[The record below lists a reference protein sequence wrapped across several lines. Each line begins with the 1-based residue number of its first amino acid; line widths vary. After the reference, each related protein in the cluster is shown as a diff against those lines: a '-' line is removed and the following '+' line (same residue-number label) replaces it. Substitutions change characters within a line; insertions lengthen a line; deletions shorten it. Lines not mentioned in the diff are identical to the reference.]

1 MKARSWD
8 QFFRNS
14 ETSKRRNTSSTNE
27 MERATRLV
35 SKCARRPHRAQI
47 AFTFAL
53 LCSIG
58 TISTILFSTLHMVVF
73 VEVLGLN
80 ANDIVT
86 SQALYFVWNVLNDL
100 LGGVLVHMWQ
110 NIFGSKLTLV
120 TLLSVAYIA
129 SSCLP
134 FFTPFP
140 GISIGNQRS
149 FRFFCC
155 FDFLK
160 TISLTD
166 II

>member
-1 MKARSWD
+1 
-8 QFFRNS
+8 
-14 ETSKRRNTSSTNE
+14 

-47 AFTFAL
+47 AFAYAL

-73 VEVLGLN
+73 VEVLGLK
-80 ANDIVT
+80 ANEIVR

-100 LGGVLVHMWQ
+100 LGGVVVHIWQ
-110 NIFGSKLTLV
+110 NIFGSKLSLV
-120 TLLSVAYIA
+120 TLLSVLYIA

-140 GISIGNQRS
+140 GMGMGTCVS
-149 FRFFCC
+149 FFSESSC
-155 FDFLK
+155 FDFFWK
-160 TISLTD
+160 TISLND